1 MKKFRGVVM
10 FARKRSDTLVRT
22 VEAQY
27 GIDLNARGDMLLG
40 NMLDNRG
47 FDSLSQ
53 LLVAYR
59 GQAASHARTRR
70 VFISFHAE
78 DKPQVSGFRLMMNNP
93 NVDLDL
99 HDESLQSPIKSER
112 GSYIKNVIYEKI
124 RRSSVVVCLIGN
136 GTGWREWVDWE
147 LETARELGKGLC
159 GVRLKESYGRTP
171 SLLKEIKAPIASFNV
186 REIITAI
193 ECAAA
198 RRS

>member
-1 MKKFRGVVM
+1 M
-10 FARKRSDTLVRT
+10 FSRKRSDTLVRT
-22 VEAQY
+22 IEAQY
-27 GIDLNARGDMLLG
+27 GVDLNARGDMLLG

-53 LLVAYR
+53 FLAAYR
-59 GQAASHARTRR
+59 GQAVSHARTRR

-78 DKPQVSGFRLMMNNP
+78 DRPQVSGFRLMMNNP
-93 NVDLDL
+93 NVNLDL
-99 HDESLQSPIKSER
+99 HDESLQEPIRSER
-112 GSYIKNVIYEKI
+112 GAYIRNIIYPKI
-124 RRSSVVVCLIGN
+124 RRASVVVCLIGN

-147 LETARELGKGLC
+147 LETARELDKGLC

-171 SLLKEIKAPIASFNV
+171 PLLKNVQAPIARFNV
-186 REIITAI
+186 QEIIAAI